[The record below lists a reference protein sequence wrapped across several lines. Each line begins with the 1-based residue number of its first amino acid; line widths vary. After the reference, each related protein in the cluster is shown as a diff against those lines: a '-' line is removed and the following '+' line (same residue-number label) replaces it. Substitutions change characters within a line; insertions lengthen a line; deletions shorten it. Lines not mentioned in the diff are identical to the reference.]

1 MDSRNKI
8 SRPDLFFLAPG
19 ISIFVLFIIVPLIT
33 CFFYSITNWNG
44 ISDTFRYVGLDNFK
58 RLFRDTSFI
67 NALKCT
73 FINTVV
79 ITFILNVFSIIVA
92 IAIDK
97 PGKFFNLMKTL
108 VFIPAILSPVVCSFI
123 WSYMTQT
130 DGGVINTLLATV
142 GIEGINL
149 FQTEFSSVLVVSF
162 VIAWAAFGFY
172 TTVYIANLKS
182 IPLEVYEAASIDG
195 IKPFQQIWYIT
206 VPLLKP
212 AITINTITA
221 LIYGLKQ
228 FDFFKVMVPGYIQTV
243 AVNAVERA
251 FEYNMF
257 GYSSSIVLV
266 LLFITMLISIIQLR
280 IMRRKE
286 VEY

>member
-8 SRPDLFFLAPG
+8 SRPDLLFLAPG
-19 ISIFVLFIIVPLIT
+19 ILVFLLFIVVPLVT
-33 CFFYSITNWNG
+33 CFYYSVTNWNG
-44 ISDTFRYVGLDNFK
+44 ISDTFRYVGFDNFK
-58 RLFRDTSFI
+58 RLFKDVSFI
-67 NALKCT
+67 KALKST
-73 FINTVV
+73 AINTIF
-79 ITFILNVFSIIVA
+79 ITFVLNAFSIIVA
-92 IAIDK
+92 IAIDR
-97 PGKFFNLMKTL
+97 PGKFYNTMKTL

-130 DGGVINTLLATV
+130 DGGVINTLLNSV
-142 GIEGINL
+142 GIKSINL
-149 FQTEFSSVLVVSF
+149 FQSEFSSILVVSF

-182 IPLEVYEAASIDG
+182 IPIEVYEAADIDG
-195 IKPFQQIWYIT
+195 IKSFQRTRYIT
-206 VPLLKP
+206 VPLLRP

-257 GYSSSIVLV
+257 GYSSAIVLI
-266 LLFITMLISIIQLR
+266 LLFITMIISIIQLK